1 MLKKLSNRFPRG
13 MADAGHRAPLR
24 HLYAI
29 KLHRTGR
36 EDGASRV
43 QSEELGESNGF
54 LGEAPRYTFVNGWSL
69 HLYQRSTFR
78 GTTLSSYGGLD
89 PEDTISSA
97 QGLRDL

>member
-1 MLKKLSNRFPRG
+1 MLKKLSNRFLRG
-13 MADAGHRAPLR
+13 MADSGHRAPLR

-29 KLHRTGR
+29 ELHRASG

-43 QSEELGESNGF
+43 QGEELGESNGF
-54 LGEAPRYTFVNGWSL
+54 LGEAPRYTFANCWSL
-69 HLYQRSTFR
+69 YLYQRSTFR
-78 GTTLSSYGGLD
+78 GTTLPSHRGLD

>member
-1 MLKKLSNRFPRG
+1 MPKKLSNRFPRG
-13 MADAGHRAPLR
+13 MANAGHRTSLR
-24 HLYAI
+24 HLHAI
-29 KLHRTGR
+29 KLHRTGG

-43 QSEELGESNGF
+43 QGEELGESNGF
-54 LGEAPRYTFVNGWSL
+54 LGEASRYTFANGWSL

>member
-1 MLKKLSNRFPRG
+1 MPKKLSNRFPRG
-13 MADAGHRAPLR
+13 MANAGHRTPLR

-29 KLHRTGR
+29 ELYRTGG

-43 QSEELGESNGF
+43 QGEELGESNGF
-54 LGEAPRYTFVNGWSL
+54 LGEASRYTFANGWSL
-69 HLYQRSTFR
+69 YLYQRSTFR
-78 GTTLSSYGGLD
+78 GTTLPSYGGLD